1 VLGANKTLIATDG
14 EGVDRDTDTESS
26 FEFDVAADD
35 IYDLTFF

>member
-1 VLGANKTLIATDG
+1 MLIATDG
-14 EGVDRDTDTESS
+14 EGGEEGADSDSS